1 MDEHSNAQSPN
12 SSSSI
17 SSIENATA
25 ALRLSVDSDRDA
37 QNPSLTNGNLGGHA
51 ANNSNG
57 SEYSED
63 SDLDPVE
70 RLQKELERT
79 KGEKDVL
86 ASQYR
91 TLLSKLT
98 AMRTTLGNKLQQDA
112 EELDRRE
119 QVIQQLTAE
128 GDEFRSTVETLKAEL
143 ISSNDE
149 AERATR
155 ELEALRTRALH
166 ESAQESMLRERE
178 LRETQSELERCRI
191 ERDEW
196 ERALMQERVLLNE
209 ARVSLDALTRDLEME
224 QEARRGDMGALEVE
238 RERASNLQS
247 VLGDFQAAKDH
258 EIRQAVLDLETRYNE
273 VTVSLADFKHRALTA
288 ELQLEENRSTS
299 SKTQDLEKELK
310 EKNLLIGKLR
320 HEAVIMNEHLVEA
333 LRRLRR
339 SSNNTNVDRRLVT
352 NVLLQ
357 FLTTPRG
364 DAKRFEML
372 TLLSS
377 ILQWSDDEREKAGL
391 QRSGPPG
398 SKSSILSTLS
408 PASKSKA
415 LELEK
420 TDETES
426 FSRLWVEFL
435 LTEAAAGETPSSS
448 NMSLPGTPTYS
459 PNNLPSPLNTGS
471 PRSVA
476 GGMRRLASFGASMS
490 SPNLH
495 RSPSSPPPF
504 PPISSLDK
512 GKGKD
517 VG

>member
-1 MDEHSNAQSPN
+1 MDERPNARSSQSF
-12 SSSSI
+12 SSVST
-17 SSIENATA
+17 IEHATTT
-25 ALRLSVDSDRDA
+25 LRLSVDSDRDS
-37 QNPSLTNGNLGGHA
+37 QNSSLTNGKPNGHA
-51 ANNSNG
+51 ASP
-57 SEYSED
+57 SED
-63 SDLDPVE
+63 SEDADLDPVE

-79 KGEKDVL
+79 KEEKDVL

-98 AMRTTLGNKLQQDA
+98 TMRTTLGNKLQQDA

-128 GDEFRSTVETLKAEL
+128 GDDLRSTVETLKAEL

-155 ELEALRTRALH
+155 ELETLRTWALH
-166 ESAQESMLRERE
+166 ENAQESMLRERE
-178 LRETQSELERCRI
+178 LRETQSELERYRI

-196 ERALMQERVLLNE
+196 ERALMQERVVLNE
-209 ARVSLDALTRDLEME
+209 ARVSIDALTRDLEIV
-224 QEARRGDMGALEVE
+224 QEMRQRDVEALEVE

-247 VLGDFQAAKDH
+247 VLEDFQAAKDH
-258 EIRQAVLDLETRYNE
+258 EIRQAVSDLETRYNE
-273 VTVSLADFKHRALTA
+273 VTVSLAEFKHRALTA

-339 SSNNTNVDRRLVT
+339 TSNNTNVDRRLVT

-357 FLTTPRG
+357 FLNTPRG

-377 ILQWSDDEREKAGL
+377 ILQWTDDEREKAGL
-391 QRSGPPG
+391 QRSAA
-398 SKSSILSTLS
+398 KSSILSTLS

-435 LTEAAAGETPSSS
+435 LTEAAAGESPSRT
-448 NMSLPGTPTYS
+448 NTSLPGTPTHV
-459 PNNLPSPLNTGS
+459 PNNLPSPSNAGS
-471 PRSVA
+471 PRIVA

-495 RSPSSPPPF
+495 ASPSPPPSL

-517 VG
+517 LS